1 MAMVR
6 FAVVRFG
13 DRWSILQD
21 ERRAGA
27 YEEQL
32 DAIEVAQRLAA
43 DAQRSGASIE
53 LLVQDLCGE
62 VREHP
67 VVVN

>member
-1 MAMVR
+1 MASVR

-21 ERRAGA
+21 DKRAGA
-27 YEEQL
+27 YEEQV

-43 DAQRSGASIE
+43 DAQQAGATIE
-53 LLVQDLCGE
+53 LLVQDQCGE
-62 VREHP
+62 VREYP